1 MIKNIDKKV
10 NQLASY
16 DPQMQRYCIETLY
29 PALSFIQTERAKLFC
44 AKRVENH
51 KEIYAN
57 LDLVRPTYYSI
68 IINGRIIYI
77 GSAYRPFSRAACHIT
92 SIMNEPR
99 KWGLTFKDI
108 NKKSF
113 KIKVVLG
120 SQIIY
125 NNLNLRR
132 EEYKQILKETPCLQF
147 ADGSDRLIPMKARR
161 EAMRKAGVC

>member
-1 MIKNIDKKV
+1 MVKNIDKKI

-29 PALSFIQTERAKLFC
+29 PALSFIKCDRARLWCKKHL
-44 AKRVENH
+44 ENNY
-51 KEIYAN
+51 KDFIKN

-68 IINGRIIYI
+68 IINEKITYI

-92 SIMNEPR
+92 AIMNEPS

-120 SQIIY
+120 SPIIY
-125 NNLNLRR
+125 NRLNLRR
-132 EEYKQILKETPCLQF
+132 EEYKQILKERVVLSI
-147 ADGSDRLIPMKARR
+147 G
-161 EAMRKAGVC
+161 